1 MLHAITRRLSLRSFP
16 LVLLAVIGVAA
27 APAAAT
33 VNDQAA
39 MFSASAL
46 QSADTTLQQIQQ
58 TYGIP
63 VLIEAYKEI
72 PSDRKSEYSPAKR
85 DEFFTKW
92 TQERF
97 AAGGSQGVYVL
108 ICRNPGT
115 IRIVTAAAAAS
126 AMGGDHSGEFREIL
140 LKDFK
145 SKKFDQGLTEMVAK
159 VEITA
164 RSGAPATAAPG
175 QTPQNQ
181 MPQNPAQGDQPVNN
195 LNGAPAAGGPDT
207 VVDTIGLFSAN
218 GKNAGLSLIQNI
230 KQRTNVDVMVET
242 FATLP
247 PDIQSQYNEQNRLQL
262 LSNWSSQRYAANNLH
277 GVYMLICREPSNVYV
292 RSGPEVQGRMNST
305 SDTDIATLMGNDLRA
320 GQPDQGLSSSLGLI
334 DSTLGAGNVPVGTQ
348 QPYGQPPVQPVNQ
361 QYQPGQYPPGPDP
374 WPASGIDGV
383 VDLGKFFQVGT
394 TNSVDGTAT
403 QIKQRNGRDVL
414 IETRNDIPQS
424 MLAQY
429 SPQNVKVF
437 TAQWA
442 HQRYDLN
449 HVHGVYVLFCRQ
461 TGWGWVLVGN
471 DSLKVLGSDN
481 AKSIAAELQN
491 YFRAGQFDQGA
502 LVMMQNLDR
511 ALGDTPVNA
520 ADDSQAVDIG
530 NDNPSPTAA
539 NTPEN
544 GVAQPNPVGAP
555 TPAIMSPASGSGVHD
570 NGSFFSVSGKATA
583 DAMIERIQQHSG
595 FPILVETFAVVSADK
610 QQQFA
615 SQQRKE
621 FFENW
626 AKERANEDGG
636 QGIYVLVCK
645 SPAHIEVQLGS
656 AAKTA
661 LHGDKTDNLLDAMVT
676 RFRKKHYDEGLMDLL
691 KDVEVDLH
699 APSK

>member
-1 MLHAITRRLSLRSFP
+1 M
-16 LVLLAVIGVAA
+16 LLAAIGLAA

-39 MFSASAL
+39 MFSASAR
-46 QSADTTLQQIQQ
+46 QSADATLQQIQQ
-58 TYGIP
+58 SYGIP

-72 PSDRKSEYSPAKR
+72 PSDRKSEYSSAKR
-85 DEFFTKW
+85 DEFFAKW

-97 AAGGSQGVYVL
+97 VAGGSQGVYVL

-115 IRIVTAAAAAS
+115 IRVVTAASAAS

-140 LKDFK
+140 LKNFK

-159 VEITA
+159 VEVVS
-164 RSGAPATAAPG
+164 RSGAPAAAAPPG
-175 QTPQNQ
+175 QIPQNQ
-181 MPQNPAQGDQPVNN
+181 IPQNPAQGDQPVNN
-195 LNGAPAAGGPDT
+195 LSGAPGVGGPDT
-207 VVDTIGLFSAN
+207 IVDSIGLFSAK
-218 GKNAGLSLIQNI
+218 GKNAGLSIIQNI

-320 GQPDQGLSSSLGLI
+320 GQPDQGLSASLGLI
-334 DSTLGAGNVPVGTQ
+334 DSTLGASNVPVGTQ
-348 QPYGQPPVQPVNQ
+348 QPYGQSPVQPVNQ
-361 QYQPGQYPPGPDP
+361 QYQPGQYPAGPDP
-374 WPASGIDGV
+374 WPASDIDGV
-383 VDLGKFFQVGT
+383 VDLGKFFQAGT
-394 TNSVDGTAT
+394 SNSVDASAT
-403 QIKQRNGRDVL
+403 QIKQRNGRDIL
-414 IETRNDIPQS
+414 IETRSDIPPS

-429 SPQNVKVF
+429 SPQNVKAF

-442 HQRYDLN
+442 HKRYDLN

-481 AKSIAAELQN
+481 ARNIAAELQN
-491 YFRAGQFDQGA
+491 YFRAGQFDQGV

-530 NDNPSPTAA
+530 NDNPSPAAGNTA
-539 NTPEN
+539 EN
-544 GVAQPNPVGAP
+544 SPVAAAQPNPAAEP
-555 TPAIMSPASGSGVHD
+555 TPAIMSPASGTGVHD
-570 NGSFFSVSGKATA
+570 NGSFFSASGKATA
-583 DAMIERIQQHSG
+583 DAMIERIQQHSR
-595 FPILVETFAVVSADK
+595 FPILVETFAVVPADM
-610 QQQFA
+610 QEQFA
-615 SQQRKE
+615 KQARKE
-621 FFENW
+621 FFQDW
-626 AKERANEDGG
+626 AKDRANEDGG

-691 KDVEVDLH
+691 KDVEIDLH